1 MIRRNKCDVMRATGT
16 LATVFLSAASAMA
29 PNHDRFLPQMRKL
42 RVGGVP
48 EHFSLPVKLAQDKG
62 LISCEFVA
70 QPGGTGEMIH
80 NLTSPAGSATHI
92 DVAIAL
98 TEGLVLATQRGDLRG
113 CGIVSVFVESPLQW
127 GIHTGPSSTA
137 QCVTDLDPRTCRIA
151 ISRHM
156 SGSHLM
162 SWVFAKAHGWP
173 VEQLQFVVVG
183 GLTGALKAFEE
194 GRVDLFLW
202 DRFMTAPVVADG
214 SLRLLGSI
222 DSPWPCFC
230 VAASEEVIE
239 KRGEELHA
247 FLEAVSREGR
257 HLKDNADDMVAL
269 LAKLH
274 RLSEPIAREW
284 LAATVYAQPHPLPD
298 NIVKQICEFIPH

>member
-1 MIRRNKCDVMRATGT
+1 MK
-16 LATVFLSAASAMA
+16 
-29 PNHDRFLPQMRKL
+29 PL

-62 LISCEFVA
+62 LIQCDFVA

-80 NLTSPAGSATHI
+80 NLMSPSSSETRI

-98 TEGLVLATQRGDLRG
+98 TEGLVLATQRGDLAG
-113 CGIVSVFVESPLQW
+113 CKIVSVFVESPLQW
-127 GIHTGPSSTA
+127 GIHTGPRSTA
-137 QCVTDLDPRTCRIA
+137 KCVADLDPRTCRIA

-173 VEQLQFVVVG
+173 AHELKFVVVG

-194 GRVDLFLW
+194 DRVDLFLW
-202 DRFMTAPVVADG
+202 DRFMTTPVVGDG
-214 SLRLLGSI
+214 SLSLLGTI

-230 VAASEEVIE
+230 VAATEEVLTH
-239 KRGEELHA
+239 RADELHA
-247 FLEAVSREGR
+247 FLKAVSREGR
-257 HLKDNADDMVAL
+257 HLGRHADDMVAL
-269 LAKLH
+269 LGKLH
-274 RLSEPIAREW
+274 RLSEPVAREW
-284 LAATVYAQPHPLPD
+284 LAATVYAKPHALPD
-298 NIVKQICEFIPH
+298 AVFKQICDFIPH